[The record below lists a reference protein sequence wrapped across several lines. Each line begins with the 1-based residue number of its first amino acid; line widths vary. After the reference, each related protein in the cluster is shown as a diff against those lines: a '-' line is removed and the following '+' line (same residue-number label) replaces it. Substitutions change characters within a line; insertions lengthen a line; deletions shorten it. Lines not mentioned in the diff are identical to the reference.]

1 MTIVPKEYLKLD
13 RLILLVIDFIWISFT
28 ANFLFK
34 VNNIRT
40 EPLNRLSIIS
50 KDSTETILFVS
61 LNFMIFGAFIKFYEG
76 FKLFQTTRNMS
87 QYFISIMFNLFYFI
101 LSILMYTAMFSLL
114 QFMNSD
120 QEIGSDGKW
129 DLMFNIILEQYQL
142 IFGENPDLDDKTNFY
157 ILLYFMYTYMINIIN
172 LNLLISIIGL
182 KLDDLILNDKS

>member
-1 MTIVPKEYLKLD
+1 MTIVDKKYLKLD

-34 VNNIRT
+34 VNTIRT

-50 KDSTETILFVS
+50 KDSTEMTLFIS

-76 FKLFQTTRNMS
+76 FKLIPATRNMS

-120 QEIGSDGKW
+120 KEIGSGGKL
-129 DLMFNIILEQYQL
+129 DLMFNIILE
-142 IFGENPDLDDKTNFY
+142 
-157 ILLYFMYTYMINIIN
+157 
-172 LNLLISIIGL
+172 
-182 KLDDLILNDKS
+182 